1 MKDGGNDH
9 CHVPAFVEVHCLEQ
23 AVVGHSI
30 GVGAFQKQ
38 LDVFH
43 LQEIKTRFKRNVKT
57 LFFFSKTI
65 SLKKKFH
72 DNVSVDTFF
81 ICQINDIILKKKCNH
96 HETCKVLPTNG
107 CNCETEYDSFVYQF
121 IIIII
126 YNQIHVFS
134 NHNIYNKTTSSN
146 LNMYK
151 SNKYSSEV
159 DRVFLLRTKY
169 NLKVYADFDTRI
181 V

>member
-1 MKDGGNDH
+1 MKLARNAIKGFANKW
-9 CHVPAFVEVHCLEQ
+9 L
-23 AVVGHSI
+23 
-30 GVGAFQKQ
+30 Q
-38 LDVFH
+38 LWNWIWF
-43 LQEIKTRFKRNVKT
+43 
-57 LFFFSKTI
+57 
-65 SLKKKFH
+65 
-72 DNVSVDTFF
+72 
-81 ICQINDIILKKKCNH
+81 
-96 HETCKVLPTNG
+96 
-107 CNCETEYDSFVYQF
+107 FVYQF

-134 NHNIYNKTTSSN
+134 KHNIYNKTTSSN

-159 DRVFLLRTKY
+159 GRVFLLRIKY

>member
-1 MKDGGNDH
+1 M
-9 CHVPAFVEVHCLEQ
+9 PL
-23 AVVGHSI
+23 
-30 GVGAFQKQ
+30 
-38 LDVFH
+38 
-43 LQEIKTRFKRNVKT
+43 
-57 LFFFSKTI
+57 
-65 SLKKKFH
+65 
-72 DNVSVDTFF
+72 
-81 ICQINDIILKKKCNH
+81 
-96 HETCKVLPTNG
+96 KVLPTNG

-126 YNQIHVFS
+126 YNQIHVLS
-134 NHNIYNKTTSSN
+134 KHNIYNKTTSSN

-159 DRVFLLRTKY
+159 DRVFLLRIKY